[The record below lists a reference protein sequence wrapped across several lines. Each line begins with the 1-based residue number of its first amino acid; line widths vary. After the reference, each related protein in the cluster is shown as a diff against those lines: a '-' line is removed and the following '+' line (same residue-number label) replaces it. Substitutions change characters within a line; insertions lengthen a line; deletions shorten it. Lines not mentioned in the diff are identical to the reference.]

1 MPPASSLGSEL
12 KSHDWSHFGLPQRDV
27 TLRTGFV
34 PSVAVLALA
43 FIGLFFGVTQYCE
56 LGGNAMEQVGLYY
69 KYLVDVNVMVWIG
82 FGFLMTFM
90 RRYGYGAVALNY
102 FASTLMFLA
111 AIPMLGA
118 TQQVFWNERHSKIQI
133 DMALLIDCA
142 FCAASGMIAFGA
154 IIGKAT
160 PTQLT
165 WLLFF
170 QVPLYALNQHLVIHT
185 FKALDMGGTI
195 VIHLFGAYYGLA
207 ASLMISRNQPLHGL
221 DNPKNTGAYL
231 NDLFSMIGTIFLFI
245 YWPSFNGALA
255 AVSAGDLA
263 DASDAAKAAQFLCIV
278 NTLLSLLGAGL
289 AVFATSAAVGGRF
302 NMVHIQ
308 NSTLAGGVA
317 MGAACTLSLTPGG
330 ALVVGCAAGV
340 ISTLG
345 YQYITPLLDRTI
357 RLGDTCGVHNLHGIP
372 AVVGTLVAGLAA
384 LGQEPDFLNYSTGRQ
399 QLGYQVLAGVVTMGI
414 AIAGGLLA
422 GAFVAWFN
430 PRGDDPMSAVEL
442 FDDGPWWEH
451 QHTEPLPI
459 AASIHAANL
468 SAHGKMGGGC
478 SSQQQQQHRASMG
491 QLVINTAHAHTHDG
505 GYPHAGTGTP
515 AGTVFITCTSAA
527 AGTAAA
533 ACLNDDPNTPA
544 RRTQS
549 HTSQAAALGLQQ
561 LHQRGV
567 RQQQQQQQQQ
577 QHGYRHSLEQANVVV
592 GMNAAAAYT
601 APGHV
606 VEIN

>member
-1 MPPASSLGSEL
+1 M
-12 KSHDWSHFGLPQRDV
+12 
-27 TLRTGFV
+27 
-34 PSVAVLALA
+34 
-43 FIGLFFGVTQYCE
+43 I
-56 LGGNAMEQVGLYY
+56 
-69 KYLVDVNVMVWIG
+69 WIG

-90 RRYGYGAVALNY
+90 RRYGYGAIALNY
-102 FASTLMFLA
+102 FASALMFLA
-111 AIPMLGA
+111 AILMLGA
-118 TQQVFWNERHSKIQI
+118 TQQVFWNQHRTKIQI
-133 DMALLIDCA
+133 DIALLIDSA

-165 WLLFF
+165 WLLFW

-195 VIHLFGAYYGLA
+195 VIHLFGAYFGLA
-207 ASLMISRNQPLHGL
+207 ASLMLSRNQPLHGL

-231 NDLFSMIGTIFLFI
+231 NDIFSMIGTIFLFI

-255 AVSAGDLA
+255 SVSAADLA
-263 DASDAAKAAQFLCIV
+263 DGASDADKAAQFLSIV

-289 AVFATSAAVGGRF
+289 SVFATSALVGGRF

-317 MGAACTLSLTPGG
+317 MGAACTLRLTPGG
-330 ALVVGCAAGV
+330 ALVVGAAAGV

-345 YQYITPLLDRTI
+345 YQYLTPLLDRVI

-372 AVVGTLVAGLAA
+372 AIVGTLVAGLAA
-384 LGQEPDFLNYSTGRQ
+384 LGQNPDYLNYSTGRQ

-414 AIAGGLLA
+414 AIAGGLLG

-430 PRGDDPMSAVEL
+430 PRGDDPLSAVEL

-459 AASIHAANL
+459 SASIHAANL
-468 SAHGKMGGGC
+468 SAHGKMGGCSGC
-478 SSQQQQQHRASMG
+478 HNGLGHHGAGSISVG
-491 QLVINTAHAHTHDG
+491 QFVNDG
-505 GYPHAGTGTP
+505 NVHSHTP
-515 AGTVFITCTSAA
+515 AAA
-527 AGTAAA
+527 AGVPPSTSIFIATCPGVSLQQQPALAPANSINANEPETAVWRAPSQMAQGAA
-533 ACLNDDPNTPA
+533 I
-544 RRTQS
+544 
-549 HTSQAAALGLQQ
+549 GLQQ
-561 LHQRGV
+561 LQQRG
-567 RQQQQQQQQQ
+567 RQA
-577 QHGYRHSLEQANVVV
+577 YRQSMEQAVV

-601 APGHV
+601 ANGHV
-606 VEIN
+606 VNIID